1 MTKLVINIGAQQND
15 GNGDPLRTA
24 FTKINSN
31 FTEVYSALDTKAV
44 YPSQTNRSGK
54 YLRTDGA
61 QVTFESVSYN
71 DVNDKPSIPAAQVNS
86 DWASST
92 GVSAILNKPTIFS
105 GNYNDLTNKPT
116 LFSGSYTDL
125 TNKPTLFSGNYN
137 DLTNKPTIPTSFS
150 ALVNGQTVISL
161 SSSGALTFPN
171 GSAQSTAF
179 QEVTPPTT
187 SAGSSFDKAGMI
199 AFDANYIYYCTAGYV
214 NPTTPI
220 WKRVALT
227 TW

>member
-105 GNYNDLTNKPT
+105 GNY
-116 LFSGSYTDL
+116 TDL
-125 TNKPTLFSGNYN
+125 TNKPTLFSGNYT

-150 ALVNGQTVISL
+150 SLVNGTAAISL
-161 SSSGALTFPN
+161 TSTGALSFTD
-171 GSAQSTAF
+171 GTTQSTAY
-179 QEVTPPTT
+179 QEVAAPTT
-187 SAGSSFDKAGMI
+187 SAGSTFDKAGMI
-199 AFDANYIYYCTAGYV
+199 AFDTNYIYYCTAAYV

>member
-44 YPSQTNRSGK
+44 YPSQVNRSGK

-61 QVTFESVSYN
+61 QVTFESISYN
-71 DVNDKPSIPAAQVNS
+71 DINDKPSIPAAQVNS

-92 GVSAILNKPTIFS
+92 GVSAILNKPTLFSGNYNDLTNKPTIFS

-116 LFSGSYTDL
+116 LFSGNYT
-125 TNKPTLFSGNYN
+125 

-150 ALVNGQTVISL
+150 SLVNGTFTISL
-161 SSSGALTFPN
+161 SATGALTYTD
-171 GSAQSTAF
+171 GTTQSTAYK
-179 QEVTPPTT
+179 EVTAPTT
-187 SAGSSFDKAGMI
+187 SAGSTFDKAGMI
-199 AFDANYIYYCTAGYV
+199 AFDSNYIYYCTASYV
-214 NPTTPI
+214 NSTTPI

>member
-105 GNYNDLTNKPT
+105 GNYT
-116 LFSGSYTDL
+116 
-125 TNKPTLFSGNYN
+125 

-150 ALVNGQTVISL
+150 SLVNGTAAISL
-161 SSSGALTFPN
+161 TSTGALSFTD
-171 GSAQSTAF
+171 GTTQSTAY
-179 QEVTPPTT
+179 QEVAAPTT
-187 SAGSSFDKAGMI
+187 SAGSTFDKAGMI
-199 AFDANYIYYCTAGYV
+199 AFDTNYIYYCTAAYV